1 MTAIP
6 TLRAAAPRRRIVV
19 RARWWSA
26 RIPLHTVVVIALLG
40 AGAFA
45 LVVVATGTGTYPV
58 APADVLGVLF
68 GSNTGF
74 DRVVVLE
81 WRMPRALMALLVGA
95 ALGMSGAIFQALTRN
110 PLGSPDIIGLNVGA
124 YTGALAGIVIFGGGY
139 YATASG
145 ALVGGLAASLVVYL
159 LALRNGTLSGF
170 RLIIIG
176 IAVSAVLYSVNEW
189 IIVKVDLHTAVTA
202 SVWQQ
207 GSLNGLS
214 WAQAVPMAV
223 CLAGVVAALVPMGLR
238 LQLLQLGDDAAG
250 GLGVHPGRAR
260 IGYFLVGV
268 ALIAVSAAAAG
279 PISFVALAA
288 PQLGRRLT
296 GSAGVGLA
304 PSAAMGGFLLLASD
318 VIAQRAFAPD
328 ELPIGTVTVVF
339 GGGYL
344 IYLLVAEARRS

>member
-1 MTAIP
+1 MTAGSVI
-6 TLRAAAPRRRIVV
+6 TRPRRQLMV
-19 RARWWSA
+19 RTSRWSA
-26 RIPLHTVVVIALLG
+26 RVPLRSVVVIALLG
-40 AGAFA
+40 IGALA
-45 LVVVATGTGTYPV
+45 LLVVATGTGKYPV
-58 APADVLGVLF
+58 APADVVGVLF
-68 GSNTGF
+68 GSNTSF
-74 DRVVVLE
+74 DRVVVLD
-81 WRMPRALMALLVGA
+81 WRMPRAVMALLVGA

-124 YTGALAGIVIFGGGY
+124 YTGALAGIVVFGGGY

-145 ALVGGLAASLVVYL
+145 ALVGGLAASFVVYV
-159 LALRNGTLSGF
+159 LAVRRGTLSGF

-214 WAQAVPMAV
+214 WAQAIPMAV
-223 CLAGVVAALVPMGLR
+223 CLTGVVAALVAMGLR
-238 LQLLQLGDDAAG
+238 LQILQLGDDAAG

-260 IGYFLVGV
+260 IGYFLLGV
-268 ALIAVSAAAAG
+268 ALIAVAAAAAG

-296 GSAGVGLA
+296 GSAGVALV

-318 VIAQRAFAPD
+318 VVAQRACSPD

-344 IYLLVAEARRS
+344 IYLLVAEARRA